1 MSSDFKSIYEKQIK
15 EIDKQLLVAT
25 KDKKWLELAKLES
38 KKVDLQNK
46 IKQIEDIHYE
56 RE

>member
-1 MSSDFKSIYEKQIK
+1 MSSDFKLMYEIQIK
-15 EIDKQLLVAT
+15 EINQKILAANQ
-25 KDKKWLELAKLES
+25 DKKWLELAKLES

-46 IKQIEDIHYE
+46 IKQIEDMHHE

>member
-1 MSSDFKSIYEKQIK
+1 MSSDFKSLYEKQIK
-15 EIDKQLLVAT
+15 DIDQKILAAA
-25 KDKKWLELAKLES
+25 KDKKWVELAKLES

-46 IKQIEDIHYE
+46 IKQIEDIHHE